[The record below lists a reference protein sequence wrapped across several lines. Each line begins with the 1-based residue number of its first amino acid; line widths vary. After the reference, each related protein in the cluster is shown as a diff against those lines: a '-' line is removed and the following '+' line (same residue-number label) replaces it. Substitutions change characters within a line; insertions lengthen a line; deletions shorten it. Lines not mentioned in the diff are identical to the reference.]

1 MDDPKADVN
10 TGEGETP
17 VASPPEAEQQTTPE
31 IQSEDS
37 ETAEKPEQTPET
49 LPEKEGVLPDQLPE
63 DKTEQGRAFAEMRR
77 KIKALE
83 DQVAEKKTRQSSFDS
98 LSKIGITAPP
108 PQFVQVDQNR
118 FYDQQ
123 GNFNKPAYD
132 IAVQQAGQHN
142 QQVQRQI
149 ANETVEY
156 KLDEYKARQKF
167 PELNTNRKFER
178 AVAAEYQTRLL
189 ETISDP
195 GKPQPLIEEIADEYA
210 PYFASKKDIVREA
223 TQKVKE
229 QLSVKEQASLAA
241 TGKSQPGQSGSEDY
255 QKLRMLS
262 RKGDSKAI
270 MERFKRIRSR

>member
-1 MDDPKADVN
+1 MDDPKAVTN

-17 VASPPEAEQQTTPE
+17 VSTPPVEEQQTTPE
-31 IQSEDS
+31 IQSEVPES
-37 ETAEKPEQTPET
+37 AEKPEQTPET
-49 LPEKEGVLPDQLPE
+49 LPEKEGVLPEGLPE

-77 KIKALE
+77 EIKALKE
-83 DQVAEKKTRQSSFDS
+83 QVAEKKTRQSSFDS
-98 LSKIGITAPP
+98 LNKIGITAPP

-123 GNFNKPAYD
+123 GNFNRPAYD
-132 IAVQQAGQHN
+132 IAVQQANNHN
-142 QQVQRQI
+142 QQVQRQVV
-149 ANETVEY
+149 NEQVEY
-156 KLDEYKARQKF
+156 QLDKDKAYQKF
-167 PELNTNRKFER
+167 PELNTNPKFER

-195 GKPQPLIEEIADEYA
+195 SKPQPKIKEIAEEYA
-210 PYFASKKDIVREA
+210 PYFASKKDVVREA

-241 TGKSQPGQSGSEDY
+241 TGKSQPGLSGSDEL
-255 QKLRMLS
+255 QKLRLLT

>member
-1 MDDPKADVN
+1 MDDPKAATN

-17 VASPPEAEQQTTPE
+17 VSTPPVEEQQTTPE
-31 IQSEDS
+31 VQSEVP
-37 ETAEKPEQTPET
+37 ETAEKPEQTPEA
-49 LPEKEGVLPDQLPE
+49 LPEKEGVLPEGLPE

-83 DQVAEKKTRQSSFDS
+83 DQVAEKKTRQSSFDN
-98 LSKIGITAPP
+98 LNKIGITAPP

-123 GNFNKPAYD
+123 GNFNRPAYD
-132 IAVQQAGQHN
+132 VALQQASNHN

-149 ANETVEY
+149 ANEQVEY

-178 AVAAEYQTRLL
+178 AVASEYQTRLL

-195 GKPQPLIEEIADEYA
+195 SKPQPKIEEIADEYA
-210 PYFASKKDIVREA
+210 PYFASKKDAVKEA

-241 TGKSQPGQSGSEDY
+241 TGKSQPGQSSSDEL
-255 QKLRMLS
+255 QKLKILT

-270 MERFKRIRSR
+270 MERFRRIRSR